1 MTMATEGI
9 HLLRGF
15 AFAVAYPAFQEGR
28 AQQQAQGQEGEE
40 NKADI
45 AHQPLGAQGHQ
56 DEDEELGGKEGSRLE
71 KPLAEADE
79 GGWK

>member
-1 MTMATEGI
+1 VTMATEGI

-15 AFAVAYPAFQEGR
+15 AFAVAYPAFQKGR
-28 AQQQAQGQEGEE
+28 AQQQAQGQEGKEG
-40 NKADI
+40 KADI